1 MIMHVLNSGVSGDII
16 RQRKKLGQDRKDE
29 VWNGVYMLMPD
40 PTIDHQR
47 VIKLLTSILVQVVD
61 NEGRGEVFPGTN
73 VSDRREGWKHNLR
86 APDVVVVL
94 NGSHAINCDT
104 HWFGGPDLLVEI
116 QSPRDQ
122 TDAKIPF
129 YAGLGVR
136 ELLVIHRDTR
146 RLRLYRNDGADL
158 VPVEPDD
165 RKWLVSAVV
174 SLAFR
179 QTSTAGRQA
188 RTEVRRTD
196 KTPGRWVV

>member
-1 MIMHVLNSGVSGDII
+1 MHVLNPGVSEEII

-47 VIKLLTSILVQVVD
+47 VIKLLTSILIEVVD
-61 NEGRGEVFPGTN
+61 DEGRGEVFPGTN
-73 VSDRREGWKHNLR
+73 VSDRREGWKHNFR

-94 NGSHAINCDT
+94 NGSHAINCGT

-146 RLRLYRNDGADL
+146 RLRLYRNHGTDL
-158 VPVEPDD
+158 APVEPDD
-165 RKWLVSAVV
+165 KKWLTSAVV
-174 SLAFR
+174 SLGFR
-179 QTSTAGRQA
+179 RTTTGRA
-188 RTEVRRTD
+188 RTEIRRTD
-196 KTPGRWVV
+196 GTRGRWVV